1 MNARRYPRPLRRNGA
16 ASTALPKEHED
27 GSCPKLP
34 QMEDAALAVLRA
46 NAERLEQTGTSAQ
59 RAAAAA
65 LMPALEAWLSRRAA
79 KLAAAKGKR
88 TVTKRGT
95 KA

>member
-1 MNARRYPRPLRRNGA
+1 MDLA
-16 ASTALPKEHED
+16 A
-27 GSCPKLP
+27 KLP
-34 QMEDAALAVLRA
+34 EMEDAALAVLRE

-65 LMPALEAWLSRRAA
+65 LMPALEAELENRRAA
-79 KLAAAKGKR
+79 KLAAAKAKR
-88 TVTKRGT
+88 ATSKRATK